1 MIMER
6 LQVPKDFCKQLL
18 DLDKTIRFAGVAR
31 LGNMLMAEYRER
43 LDPLL
48 SSRETEM
55 YTIQTAIAADTRKTM
70 EDKLGKTV
78 YSVTLYEKIK
88 RGTIPLNND
97 YLLMLSFDTDTDH
110 ESIILNKILPL
121 IKKYD
126 LHEE

>member
-121 IKKYD
+121 IKKIRPS
-126 LHEE
+126 